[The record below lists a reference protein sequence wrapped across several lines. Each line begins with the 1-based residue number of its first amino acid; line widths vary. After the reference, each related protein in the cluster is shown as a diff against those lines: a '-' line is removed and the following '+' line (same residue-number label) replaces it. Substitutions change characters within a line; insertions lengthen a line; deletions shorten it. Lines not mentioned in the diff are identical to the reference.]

1 MVAGYI
7 DKGSLCR
14 IYRELLKLN
23 NNKKAKNP
31 IQKWAKDF
39 NRRFFKGDIQMTNK
53 HMK

>member
-23 NNKKAKNP
+23 SKKPKQP
-31 IQKWAKDF
+31 DSKMKKG
-39 NRRFFKGDIQMTNK
+39 FK
-53 HMK
+53 